1 MKTVLGALFSVA
13 VLTAAC
19 APAVADLSPNPSASA
34 IPSASASLSGE
45 VPPEEMPPVI
55 LTADHA
61 DGGSWMFDVG
71 QRLVFD
77 LPTPSSWTIASDTA
91 ASGILE
97 LRTGAT
103 LEATAIKP
111 GGVTVTFTNGTDTV
125 EWSIIILVQP

>member
-1 MKTVLGALFSVA
+1 
-13 VLTAAC
+13 
-19 APAVADLSPNPSASA
+19 
-34 IPSASASLSGE
+34 
-45 VPPEEMPPVI
+45 MPPFI
-55 LTADHA
+55 LTADA
-61 DGGSWMFDVG
+61 AAEGGSWQFAVG

-125 EWSIIILVQP
+125 EWRIIIFVQP